1 MTDTNR
7 SKSVRIRRETR
18 SERSSRGELWLRPT
32 YSEKSY
38 KYSTDSQCLKII
50 EKVSL
55 YMMSEASY
63 VYILS
68 GHNLSKNAEK
78 N

>member
-18 SERSSRGELWLRPT
+18 SERSRGELWLRPT

-55 YMMSEASY
+55 YIMSEASY

-68 GHNLSKNAEK
+68 GHKLSKNAK
-78 N
+78 K